1 MRGCGER
8 GFAPVFSALIT
19 APQSVS
25 PPASRAGTKPRT
37 SAAKWRYASGQILTE
52 SPHAAG
58 YAQAGMPSPLRERIV
73 IVLPL
78 IETRALELLARWR
91 ISARSAA
98 LVFFESRMRTR
109 DGVSSVSEMMMRS
122 VYFLLVVDTRRP

>member
-1 MRGCGER
+1 
-8 GFAPVFSALIT
+8 
-19 APQSVS
+19 
-25 PPASRAGTKPRT
+25 
-37 SAAKWRYASGQILTE
+37 
-52 SPHAAG
+52 
-58 YAQAGMPSPLRERIV
+58 MPSPLRERIV